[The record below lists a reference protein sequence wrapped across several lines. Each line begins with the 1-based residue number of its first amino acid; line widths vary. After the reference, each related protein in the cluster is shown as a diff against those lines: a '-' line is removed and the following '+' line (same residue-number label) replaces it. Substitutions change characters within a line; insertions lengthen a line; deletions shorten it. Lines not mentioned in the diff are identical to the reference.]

1 MLQTIILAGG
11 LGTRISSVS
20 DGLPKSLIKIKNRTF
35 LSWQLELLRKN
46 GVDDLILCLSHKAD
60 MIEKYLYEEKF
71 FGMNITIS
79 RDGENQ
85 IGTGGAIINALPLL
99 NSSFM
104 VIYGDSYLPISFM
117 EISNFFEKQKQ
128 PSLMTVTKHS
138 KNNELK
144 NVLVKDGIIFAYN
157 KSNPSPDMNYIDYG
171 LNFFS
176 KRIFENYSMHEKVDL
191 SQIQMSLALQN
202 QLAAFE
208 VTEPYYE
215 IGSVQGIIEFEE
227 SVGNL
232 Q

>member
-1 MLQTIILAGG
+1 MLQTVILAGG

-35 LSWQLELLRKN
+35 LSWQLELLQKN
-46 GVDDLILCLSHKAD
+46 GVHDLILCLSHKAD
-60 MIEKYLYEEKF
+60 LIEKYLSEEKF

-85 IGTGGAIINALPLL
+85 LGTGGAIINALPLL

-104 VIYGDSYLPISFM
+104 VVYGDSYLPTSFM
-117 EISNFFEKQKQ
+117 EISNFFEKQKRL
-128 PSLMTVTKHS
+128 SLMTVTKYS
-138 KNNELK
+138 NGNEPK
-144 NVLVKDGIIFAYN
+144 NVLVKNGIICAYS
-157 KSNPSPDMNYIDYG
+157 KLNPSPEMNYIDYG

-176 KRIFENYSMHEKVDL
+176 KRTFENYSMHEKIDL
-191 SQIQMSLALQN
+191 SQIQMNLALQN

-208 VTEPYYE
+208 VTERYYE
-215 IGSVQGIIEFEE
+215 VGSVQGIIEFEE